1 MKNESAVLLAKL
13 NMLGEDNYLS
23 DFSRVNYF
31 FKQFDEFLVSL
42 LPNRP
47 ATLRPAH
54 YARLLPKSA
63 WPNYEKLFIK
73 HGYSVSNRFPS
84 TIVQA
89 YFGKKYP
96 RESISIEIVKISGV
110 DKQEIELLV
119 VDSKLDREIVEQENL
134 NLRHFALTLEEKD
147 FADFV
152 NVLLQA
158 GFKKVFSGNNQYEQ
172 SSTTYFQKN
181 FDNNSL
187 RLEIFK
193 KV

>member
-31 FKQFDEFLVSL
+31 FKQFDEFLASL
-42 LPNRP
+42 LPNWP
-47 ATLRPAH
+47 ATLRPVH

-63 WPNYEKLFIK
+63 WANYEKLFGK
-73 HGYSVSNRFPS
+73 HGYLVSNRFPS

-89 YFGKKYP
+89 YFGQKYP
-96 RESISIEIVKISGV
+96 RESISIEIVKISGL
-110 DKQEIELLV
+110 DRQEIELLV
-119 VDSKLDREIVEQENL
+119 VDSKLDQKIIEQENL

-152 NVLLQA
+152 NVLAQA
-158 GFKKVFSGNNQYEQ
+158 GFKEVFSGNNQYEQ

-181 FDNNSL
+181 FGNNSL

-193 KV
+193 KA